1 MKTFLMWIACLSIAI
16 AVYFAYPCVR
26 EGFAIGG
33 FPTVVYMLALMG
45 SVGIPALMSKKE
57 C

>member
-16 AVYFAYPCVR
+16 AVYFAYPCVG